1 MSAERIT
8 VPPEAGGERLDRFI
22 AAVVGTRSA
31 AERAIAAGRVS
42 VDGALAGKS
51 LRLSGG
57 ELIVIEP
64 DQTAPRPVAALV
76 EVPVVYED
84 EHLLVVDKPAGVVTH
99 PGPGVTGSTLVAALA
114 GWGIGGGGDA
124 DRPGIVH
131 RLDRDT
137 TGLLVVARD
146 EPTHEALV
154 AALARRE
161 IERRYLALAHGRP
174 PSRTGTIEAPIGRDP
189 NDIGRMAIE
198 GRNPRPAVTH
208 FELEEALPTTT
219 LLRVRLETGRTHQI
233 RVHLA
238 AIGHGVM
245 GDPTYGIAA
254 RHLGLQR
261 QFLHAAELA
270 FEHPATGEP
279 LRFRSELPEDLAA
292 ALVLAREL

>member
-8 VPPEAGGERLDRFI
+8 VPPGAGGERLDRFI
-22 AAVVGTRSA
+22 ATAVGTRSA

-42 VDGALAGKS
+42 VDGVRASKS
-51 LRLSGG
+51 LRLAGG
-57 ELIVIEP
+57 ELVVIEP
-64 DQTAPRPVAALV
+64 DQTAPPPAAALI
-76 EVPVVYED
+76 EVPIVYED

-99 PGPGVTGSTLVAALA
+99 PGPGVTGPTLVAALA
-114 GWGIGGGGDA
+114 ARGIAGGDDP

-146 EPTHEALV
+146 APTHAALV
-154 AALARRE
+154 AALAHRE

-174 PSRTGTIEAPIGRDP
+174 PSRSGTIEAPIGRDV
-189 NDIGRMAIE
+189 NDIGRMAVD
-198 GRNPRPAVTH
+198 GRSPRPAVTH
-208 FELEEALPTTT
+208 FELAEALPTTT

-254 RHLGLQR
+254 RHLGLRR
-261 QFLHAAELA
+261 QFLPAAELA
-270 FEHPATGEP
+270 FAHPASGEQ
-279 LRFRSELPEDLAA
+279 LRFASQLPDELAA
-292 ALVLAREL
+292 ALVLARAL

>member
-8 VPPEAGGERLDRFI
+8 VPPEAAGERLDRFI
-22 AAVVGTRSA
+22 ATVAGTRSA
-31 AERAIAAGRVS
+31 AERAISAGRVS
-42 VDGALAGKS
+42 VDGTRASKS
-51 LRLSGG
+51 LRLVGG

-64 DQTAPRPVAALV
+64 DATAPRPEAAV
-76 EVPVVYED
+76 IDVPVVYAD
-84 EHLLVVDKPAGVVTH
+84 DHLLVVDKPAAVVTH
-99 PGPGVTGSTLVAALA
+99 AGPGVTGPTLVAALA
-114 GWGIGGGGDA
+114 ARGIAGGGDA

-146 EPTHEALV
+146 DETHQALV

-174 PSRTGTIEAPIGRDP
+174 PSRTGTIEAPIGRDLS
-189 NDIGRMAIE
+189 DIGRMAVD
-198 GRNPRPAVTH
+198 GRHSRPAVTH

-270 FEHPATGEP
+270 FEHPASGEP
-279 LRFRSELPEDLAA
+279 MRFTSALPDDLAA
-292 ALVLAREL
+292 ALVLARAL

>member
-1 MSAERIT
+1 MSAEQLT
-8 VPPEAGGERLDRFI
+8 VPAESAGERLDRF
-22 AAVVGTRSA
+22 VSRTLGTRSA
-31 AERAIAAGRVS
+31 AERAIAAGRVT
-42 VDGALAGKS
+42 VDGAHLGKS
-51 LRLSGG
+51 FRLAGG
-57 ELIVIEP
+57 ELIVVEP
-64 DQTAPRPVAALV
+64 EQGAQPVAPQVVAV
-76 EVPVVYED
+76 GVVYED

-99 PGPGVTGSTLVAALA
+99 PGPGVTGATLVAALA
-114 GWGIGGGGDA
+114 DRGIAGGPDL

-146 EPTHEALV
+146 DETHTALV

-174 PSRTGTIEAPIGRDP
+174 PSRTGTIEAPIGRDTH
-189 NDIGRMAIE
+189 DIGRMAVD
-198 GRNPRPAVTH
+198 GRQARPAVTH
-208 FELEEALPTTT
+208 FEIEEALPETT

-254 RHLGLQR
+254 RHLGLSR
-261 QFLHAAELA
+261 QFLHAAELGFA
-270 FEHPATGEP
+270 HPHTHEP
-279 LRFRSELPEDLAA
+279 MSFRSALPDDLAR
-292 ALVLAREL
+292 ALALARGS